1 MLRVTLACAA
11 GMSTSLLVSKMEK
24 AIEEKEVDIKLRSVS
39 EKEFDQY
46 LAETD
51 ILLLGPQVS
60 FLEKKYQALFRG
72 TDKKV
77 LSIPILEYGRM
88 DGAKVVERVLS
99 LAEMEE
105 NYE

>member
-11 GMSTSLLVSKMEK
+11 GMSTSLLVSKMKK
-24 AIEEKEVDIKLRSVS
+24 AIEEKEVAMTLMSVS
-39 EKEFDQY
+39 EKEFEKY
-46 LAETD
+46 LGETD

-88 DGAKVVERVLS
+88 DGAKVVDRVLS
-99 LAEMEE
+99 LANMEE
-105 NYE
+105 HYE